1 MFCLIPD
8 FVFNSM
14 VTTYENEWDWGP
26 AGRKK
31 YNHVVA
37 AVCKF
42 TLNITDSPYT
52 GMLKDGIQ
60 TGLIRISLVQDS
72 GNQYIPAAAVKFLR
86 SGVKS
91 ANFVALPYGLEDH
104 TNNIFDPDYY
114 PLTNHIGFVYY
125 PEPTDTFNSF
135 GTAKDLRSSQT
146 KVKLLQGDD
155 CLSVVG
161 LSDMATY
168 VYERRKRLE
177 YNLFKFS
184 TNLTIR
190 TQ

>member
-1 MFCLIPD
+1 
-8 FVFNSM
+8 M

-26 AGRKK
+26 AGRSR
-31 YNHVVA
+31 YNHVVG

-60 TGLIRISLVQDS
+60 TGLIRISLIQNS
-72 GNQYIPAAAVKFLR
+72 GMGNEYIPSAGVKFLR
-86 SGVKS
+86 SGIKS
-91 ANFVALPYGLEDH
+91 ANFVVLPQINDR

-114 PLTNHIGFVYY
+114 PLINHILASS
-125 PEPTDTFNSF
+125 TADTFDSF
-135 GTAKDLRSSQT
+135 GNPQT
-146 KVKLLQGDD
+146 IKKLLQGDD
-155 CLSVVG
+155 CFSMVG
-161 LSDMATY
+161 LSDMTRY
-168 VYERRKRLE
+168 VYERRKSLK

-190 TQ
+190 KQ

>member
-1 MFCLIPD
+1 
-8 FVFNSM
+8 M

-26 AGRKK
+26 AGRDKF
-31 YNHVVA
+31 NHIVG

-60 TGLIRISLVQDS
+60 TGLIRISLIQNS
-72 GNQYIPAAAVKFLR
+72 GMGNEYIPSAGVKFLR

-91 ANFVALPYGLEDH
+91 ANFVALPATLEDH

-114 PLTNHIGFVYY
+114 PLTNHVGFDFD
-125 PEPTDTFNSF
+125 PELPEEFDPDTYNSSN
-135 GTAKDLRSSQT
+135 LRSSQT
-146 KVKLLQGDD
+146 KTKLLQGDN

-161 LSDMATY
+161 LSDMTRY
-168 VYERRKRLE
+168 VYERRRSLK
-177 YNLFKFS
+177 YNLFKFY
-184 TNLTIR
+184 LTIR
-190 TQ
+190 KQ

>member
-1 MFCLIPD
+1 
-8 FVFNSM
+8 M

-26 AGRKK
+26 AGRNK
-31 YNHVVA
+31 YNHIVG

-60 TGLIRISLVQDS
+60 TGLIRISLIQDPVT
-72 GNQYIPAAAVKFLR
+72 QYLPTAAVKFLR
-86 SGVKS
+86 TGVKS
-91 ANFVALPYGLEDH
+91 ANFVALPATLEDH

-114 PLTNHIGFVYY
+114 PLTNHVGFNFY
-125 PEPTDTFNSF
+125 PETPDTPPDPDTS
-135 GTAKDLRSSQT
+135 LRSSQT
-146 KVKLLQGDD
+146 KTKLLQGDN

-161 LSDMATY
+161 LSDMTRY
-168 VYERRKRLE
+168 VYERRKSLK

-190 TQ
+190 KQCYYIAQL